1 MPKSSLSFETQR
13 DIAEVAEVLIRLNN
27 ISQGRD
33 LVWLLNQQRA
43 RDNFDAVALWLRNE
57 VWKRQR
63 NREDVDISTLSN
75 ALQTYLTKALMDL
88 E

>member
-1 MPKSSLSFETQR
+1 MPKSSLSFETHR
-13 DIAEVAEVLIRLNN
+13 DIAEVAEVLTRLNN

-43 RDNFDAVALWLRNE
+43 RDNFDAVARWLRSE
-57 VWKRQR
+57 VWKRQS

-75 ALQTYLTKALMDL
+75 ALQMHLTKALMDL